1 MRQTRVVLAAI
12 TFVACTPK
20 APPVL
25 STPSPVAATVAPS
38 ETRPDREA
46 GWDKLLALAVEGNQH
61 GLASFSTQDAVLGR
75 LRELLLSDL
84 SQGRFREGSC
94 EPLPVDQ
101 PMPEV
106 GEALKKGGVMS
117 PGIAQVL
124 ISDRGIVTRVE
135 WVKPIK
141 IPGVGAASDEAL
153 RTWRYR
159 PAIRDG
165 RFTSFEL
172 AVVVRF

>member
-1 MRQTRVVLAAI
+1 MRQPRAVLAAI
-12 TFVACTPK
+12 TFVACTPN
-20 APPVL
+20 APPVP
-25 STPSPVAATVAPS
+25 STPPPVATAVAPS
-38 ETRPDREA
+38 ETAADRETQ
-46 GWDKLLALAVEGNQH
+46 WDKLLALAVEGNQH
-61 GLASFSTQDAVLGR
+61 GLTSFSTQDAVLGR
-75 LRELLLSDL
+75 LKELLLSDL
-84 SQGRFREGSC
+84 SQGRLREGSC

-101 PMPEV
+101 PMPDV
-106 GEALKKGGVMS
+106 GEALRKGGVMS
-117 PGIAQVL
+117 PGIAKVQ

-141 IPGVGAASDEAL
+141 IPGVGSAADRAL